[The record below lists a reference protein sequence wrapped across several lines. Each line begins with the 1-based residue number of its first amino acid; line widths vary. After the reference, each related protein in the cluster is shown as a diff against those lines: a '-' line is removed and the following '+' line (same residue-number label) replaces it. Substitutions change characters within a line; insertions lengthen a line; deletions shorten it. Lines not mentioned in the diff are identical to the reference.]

1 MSDDLYQSN
10 VANLRIRIRKAI
22 ALAIAIHR
30 ISLKI
35 LKTLTFDVTKVT
47 DTATQ

>member
-1 MSDDLYQSN
+1 MCDDLCQSN
-10 VANLRIRIRKAI
+10 VANLRIRTAI
-22 ALAIAIHR
+22 ALAIAIHQ

-35 LKTLTFDVTKVT
+35 LKTLTFDVAKVT